1 MDGGHL
7 ASTASQVLGAC
18 GAAIVCTC
26 RRLARYTGC
35 ASHPPPV
42 TRRGTAA
49 NRSVHRVSQ
58 NEAVA
63 NGSTGSTI
71 SIILVDDHPLFRD
84 AVKRVLDRESDFKV
98 VAETGEGQEAVRLA
112 VELHPSVVILDIG
125 LRGVSGLEAVRQ
137 IKAECPTTAV
147 LALTVHDD
155 AEHVRSMLQGGAS
168 GFLTKDVL
176 GGEIVE
182 AIRRVVAGEIYLCAV
197 ALRHVVDSAIS
208 TAHTSSEAAGP
219 RLTTREFEVL
229 SLLAQ
234 GLSNN
239 EIAQRL
245 GVSTR
250 TVKGHLEE
258 LFAKLEVDSRTAAV
272 TAALRLGILGM
283 QDLQ

>member
-1 MDGGHL
+1 MAGGHL
-7 ASTASQVLGAC
+7 ASALSQVLSAC
-18 GAAIVCTC
+18 RRAILCTC
-26 RRLARYTGC
+26 RRLTRYTGG
-35 ASHPPPV
+35 ARHPPPESEE
-42 TRRGTAA
+42 RTAA
-49 NRSVHRVSQ
+49 NRSTHRVSQ
-58 NEAVA
+58 NEAVY
-63 NGSTGSTI
+63 NGATDSKI
-71 SIILVDDHPLFRD
+71 AIMLVDDHPLFRD
-84 AVKRVLDRESDFKV
+84 AVKRVLDREHDFKV
-98 VAETGEGQEAVRLA
+98 VAEAGDGQEAVRLA
-112 VELHPSVVILDIG
+112 VELRPSVVILDIG

-208 TAHTSSEAAGP
+208 SAHTSPEAAGP